1 MFPHIMGVE
10 VAKKVLDDGVT
21 LNSHEALTCGL
32 VQCVVPGDRIQEV
45 VMKYC
50 QHISDLKSDAVELI
64 KKIKKENLLEK
75 LLDVNFKECEILQKS
90 VVSKKCFKA
99 IAKYLDRR
107 NMKIA
112 AFVMK

>member
-1 MFPHIMGVE
+1 MGVE

-50 QHISDLKSDAVELI
+50 QHISELEPDAVELI
-64 KKIKKENLLEK
+64 KKIKKENLLKK
-75 LLDVNFKECEILQKS
+75 LLDINFKECEILQKS